1 MSHRSGQEDPERY
14 LFVDRAV
21 VYNPA
26 TQADWTAKKLVWIP
40 SERNGFEAAS
50 IREERGEEVLVELAE
65 NGKKVVI
72 NKDDIQ
78 KMNPPKFSKVEDMA
92 ELTCLNE
99 ASVLHNLKDRY
110 YSGLIYTYS
119 GLFCVVINPY
129 KNLPIYSE
137 NIIEM
142 YRGKKRHEMPPHIY
156 AISESAYRC
165 MLQDR
170 EDQSILC
177 TGESGAGKTENTKKV
192 IQYLAH
198 VASSHKGRKDH
209 NIPPDSPKA
218 FKLQASG
225 SPGEGV
231 VYLHGELERQLLQ
244 ANPILESF
252 GNAKTVKNDN
262 SSRFGKFIRI
272 NFDVTGYIV
281 GANIETYLL
290 EKSRAIRQAK
300 EERTFHI
307 FYRLLAGAGEHLRTD
322 LLLEGFNS
330 YRFLSN
336 GNIPIPG
343 QQDKENFQETMEAM
357 HIMGFSHDEIVCMLK
372 VVSAVLQFGNVVFK
386 KERNTDQASM
396 PENTAAQKLCHL
408 LGMNVMEFTRA
419 ILTPRIKVGRDY
431 VQKAQ
436 TKEQADFAVEALAKA
451 TYERLFRW
459 LVHRINKA
467 LDRAKR
473 QGASF
478 IGILDIAGFEIFEL
492 NSFEQLCIN
501 YTNEKLQQLFNHTM
515 FILEQEEYQRE
526 GIEWSFIDFGLD
538 LQPCIDLIE
547 RPNNP
552 PGILALL
559 DEECWFPKATDKTF
573 VDKVLQELG
582 THAKFQKPR
591 QLKDKADFC
600 IIHYAGRVD
609 YKADEWLMKNMD
621 PLNDN
626 VATLLHQSTD
636 KFVAEL
642 WKDDIQTFQR
652 ASFYDNVSGLHEAP
666 VDRIVGLDQV
676 AGMNETAFGA
686 AYKTKKGMFRTVG
699 QLYKEQL
706 SKLMATLRNT
716 NPNFV
721 RCIIPNHEKRA
732 GKLDP
737 HLVLDQL
744 RCNGVLEGIRIC
756 RQGFPNRIV
765 FQEFRQRYEILTP
778 NAIPKGFMDGKQA
791 CERMIQALEL
801 DGNLFRIGQS
811 KIFFRAGV
819 LAHLEEERDL
829 KITDI
834 IIYFQAVCRGYLARK
849 SFAKKQQQLSALK
862 VLQRNCAAY
871 LKLRHWQWWRLF
883 TKVKPLLQVTRQEE
897 EMQAKDEELVK
908 VKEKQMKVEGELVEM
923 ERKHQQLMEEKNIL
937 AEQLQAETELF
948 AEAEEMRARLASKKQ
963 ELEEILHDLES
974 RLEEEEER
982 SQGVQN
988 EKKKMQSHIQD
999 LEEQLDEE
1007 EAARQKLQLE
1017 KVTAEAKMKKYEED
1031 ILVLEDQNS
1040 KFLKE
1045 KKLVEDRINEM
1056 TLMLAE
1062 EEEKAKNLGKMR
1074 NKQEMMMVDLEE
1086 RLKKEEKTRQELE
1099 KAKRKLD
1106 GETSDFKDQIGELQS
1121 QIEELKVQ
1129 LSKKEEEQQMMQ
1141 TRGEE
1146 EINQKNNALKQ
1157 IRELQAQLSELQEDL
1172 ESEKQARNKAEKL
1185 KRDLS
1190 EELEALKTELED
1202 TLDTTAA
1209 QQELRTKREQEVAE
1223 LKKAIEEETKNHEAQ
1238 IQEMRQRH
1246 STALEELSEQL
1257 EQAKR
1262 FKANLEKTKQSQESA
1277 NKELA
1282 NEVKTLQQAKT
1293 ESEHKRKKLE
1303 GQLQE
1308 FMARVTEG
1316 ERAKGELA
1324 ERTHKLQ
1331 TELDNVSA
1339 LLEDAERKG
1348 IKMAK
1353 DVSGLESQLQD
1364 TQELL
1369 QEETRQKLN
1378 LSSRIRQLEEEK
1390 AALQE
1395 QQEEDEEARKN
1406 LEKQLLSVQAQLS
1419 ESKKKLDDDVGTIE
1433 NLEEAKKKLQKDL
1446 ELSSQRL
1453 EEKTIAFEKL
1463 EKTKTRLQ
1471 QELDDLTVD
1480 LDHQRQIVSNL
1491 EKKQKK
1497 FDQMLAEEKSISA
1510 RYAEERDRAEAEARE
1525 KETKALSMTRALD
1538 EALEA
1543 KEELERINKQ
1553 LRAEMEDLMSSKDD
1567 VGKNVH
1573 ELEKSKRTLE
1583 QQLEEMKTQLEEL
1596 EDELQATED
1605 AKLRLEVNMQ
1615 AMKAQY
1621 ERDLQGRDDQNDEK
1635 KRALVKQVR
1644 EMEAELEDERKQRA
1658 LAAAAKKKLE
1668 MDLKDIE
1675 GHIEG
1680 ANKARDEAIKQLR
1693 KLQTQMK
1700 DYQRELE
1707 DTRASRDDIFA
1718 LSKETEK
1725 KLKSLEAEI
1734 VQLHE
1739 DLAASERGRRHA
1751 EQERDELQDEIS
1763 NSTSGKAALMDE
1775 KRRLEARIAQLEE
1788 ELEEEQGNMELLNDR
1803 FRKTNMQVDTLTTE
1817 LSAERSAA
1825 QKSENARQQLERQ
1838 NKDLRAKLSELEG
1851 SVKNRFKASI
1861 TALEAKIAQ
1870 LEEQLEQEARERG
1883 AANKIVRRT
1892 EKKLKEV
1899 CMQVEDER
1907 RHGDQFKEQLEKA
1920 NSRMKQLKRQ
1930 LEEAEE
1936 EATRANASR
1945 RKLQRELD
1953 DATEASEGL
1962 SREVHTLKN
1971 RLRRGG
1977 PITFSTSRSGR
1988 RALQVEG
1995 TSLDLLSDDELEN
2008 KITDNNANETP
2019 TPQQE

>member
-1 MSHRSGQEDPERY
+1 MPEMAQRSGQEDPERY
-14 LFVDRAV
+14 LFVDRAM

-26 TQADWTAKKLVWIP
+26 SQADWTAKKLVWVP
-40 SERNGFEAAS
+40 SERHGFEAAS

-65 NGKKVVI
+65 NGKKALV

-209 NIPPDSPKA
+209 NIPPESPKA
-218 FKLQASG
+218 VKLQ
-225 SPGEGV
+225 
-231 VYLHGELERQLLQ
+231 GELERQLLQ

-290 EKSRAIRQAK
+290 EKSRAVRQAK
-300 EERTFHI
+300 DERTFHV
-307 FYRLLAGAGEHLRTD
+307 FYQLLAGAGEHLRSD
-322 LLLEGFNS
+322 LLLEGFNN

-343 QQDKENFQETMEAM
+343 QQDKDNFQETMEAM
-357 HIMGFSHDEIVCMLK
+357 HIMSFSHEEILSMLK
-372 VVSAVLQFGNVVFK
+372 VVSAVLQFGNIVFK

-419 ILTPRIKVGRDY
+419 ILSPRIKVGRDY

-467 LDRAKR
+467 LDRTKR

-478 IGILDIAGFEIFEL
+478 IGILDIAGFEIFQL

-515 FILEQEEYQRE
+515 FVLEQEEYQRE

-547 RPNNP
+547 RPANP
-552 PGILALL
+552 PGVLALL

-573 VDKVLQELG
+573 VDKLVQEQG

-591 QLKDKADFC
+591 QLKDKADFS

-636 KFVAEL
+636 KFVGEL
-642 WKDDIQTFQR
+642 WKD
-652 ASFYDNVSGLHEAP
+652 

-686 AYKTKKGMFRTVG
+686 TYKTKKGMFRTVG
-699 QLYKEQL
+699 QLYKESL
-706 SKLMATLRNT
+706 TKLMATLRNT

-732 GKLDP
+732 GKLEP

-791 CERMIQALEL
+791 CERMIRALEL
-801 DGNLFRIGQS
+801 DPNLYRIGQS
-811 KIFFRAGV
+811 KIFFRTGV

-834 IIYFQAVCRGYLARK
+834 IIYFQSVCRGYLARK
-849 SFAKKQQQLSALK
+849 AFAKKQQQLSALK

-897 EMQAKDEELVK
+897 EMQAKDEELIK
-908 VKEKQMKVEGELVEM
+908 VKERQVKVENELVEM
-923 ERKHQQLMEEKNIL
+923 ERKHQQLLEEKNIL

-948 AEAEEMRARLASKKQ
+948 AEAEEMRARLVAKKQ

-974 RLEEEEER
+974 RVEEEEER
-982 SQGVQN
+982 NQSLQN

-1017 KVTAEAKMKKYEED
+1017 KVTAEAKIKKMEED
-1031 ILVLEDQNS
+1031 ILLLEDQNS

-1045 KKLVEDRINEM
+1045 KKLLEDRVSEM
-1056 TLMLAE
+1056 TSQLAE
-1062 EEEKAKNLGKMR
+1062 EEEKAKNLGKVK

-1099 KAKRKLD
+1099 KSKRKLD
-1106 GETSDFKDQIGELQS
+1106 AETTDLQDQIAELQA
-1121 QIEELKVQ
+1121 QIEELKIQ
-1129 LSKKEEEQQMMQ
+1129 LSKKEEELQAVLA
-1141 TRGEE
+1141 RGDEE
-1146 EINQKNNALKQ
+1146 VAQKNNALKQ
-1157 IRELQAQLSELQEDL
+1157 VRELQAQLAELQEDL
-1172 ESEKQARNKAEKL
+1172 ESEKAARNKAEKL

-1223 LKKAIEEETKNHEAQ
+1223 LKKAIDDEMKNHESQ
-1238 IQEMRQRH
+1238 VQEMRQRH
-1246 STALEELSEQL
+1246 GTALEEISEQL

-1262 FKANLEKTKQSQESA
+1262 VKSNLEKNKQTLESD
-1277 NKELA
+1277 NKELTS
-1282 NEVKTLQQAKT
+1282 EVKSLQQAKS

-1303 GQLQE
+1303 AQLQE
-1308 FMARVTEG
+1308 FMARFSEG
-1316 ERAKGELA
+1316 EKVKGELSD
-1324 ERTHKLQ
+1324 RSHKLQ
-1331 TELDNVSA
+1331 AELDNVSA
-1339 LLEDAERKG
+1339 LLEDAEKKG
-1348 IKMAK
+1348 IKLAK
-1353 DVSGLESQLQD
+1353 DTSSLESQLQD

-1390 AALQE
+1390 NSLLE
-1395 QQEEDEEARKN
+1395 QQEEEEEARRN
-1406 LEKQLLSVQAQLS
+1406 LEKQLATLQSQLV
-1419 ESKKKLDDDVGTIE
+1419 ETKKKLEDDVGALE
-1433 NLEEAKKKLQKDL
+1433 GLEEVKRKLQKDM
-1446 ELSSQRL
+1446 EGTSQKL
-1453 EEKTIAFEKL
+1453 EEKAIAYDKL
-1463 EKTKTRLQ
+1463 EKTKNRLQ
-1471 QELDDLTVD
+1471 QELDDLMVD

-1497 FDQMLAEEKSISA
+1497 FDQMLAEEKTISA

-1525 KETKALSMTRALD
+1525 KDTKALAMARALD

-1543 KEELERINKQ
+1543 KEEFERLNKQ

-1583 QQLEEMKTQLEEL
+1583 QQVEEMRTQLEEL

-1615 AMKAQY
+1615 AMKAQFD
-1621 ERDLQGRDDQNDEK
+1621 RDLQARDEQNEEK

-1658 LAAAAKKKLE
+1658 LAVAAKKKLE
-1668 MDLKDIE
+1668 MDLKDVEAQIE
-1675 GHIEG
+1675 A

-1693 KLQTQMK
+1693 KLQAQMK

-1707 DTRASRDDIFA
+1707 EARSSRDEIFA
-1718 LSKETEK
+1718 QSKENEK

-1734 VQLHE
+1734 LQLQE
-1739 DLAASERGRRHA
+1739 DLASSERARRHA
-1751 EQERDELQDEIS
+1751 EQERDELADEIS
-1763 NSTSGKAALMDE
+1763 NSASGKAALLDE

-1788 ELEEEQGNMELLNDR
+1788 ELEEEQSNMELLNDR
-1803 FRKTNMQVDTLTTE
+1803 FRKTTMQVDTLNTE
-1817 LSAERSAA
+1817 LAGERSAA

-1838 NKDLRAKLSELEG
+1838 NKDLKAKLQELEG
-1851 SVKNRFKASI
+1851 SIKSKFKASI
-1861 TALEAKIAQ
+1861 AALEAKIIQ
-1870 LEEQLEQEARERG
+1870 LEEQLEQEAKERA

-1899 CMQVEDER
+1899 FMQVEDER
-1907 RHGDQFKEQLEKA
+1907 RHADQYKEQLEKA

-1945 RKLQRELD
+1945 RKLQRELE

-1962 SREVHTLKN
+1962 SREVITLKN

-1977 PITFSTSRSGR
+1977 PVSFSSSRSGR
-1988 RALQVEG
+1988 RPLQMEG
-1995 TSLDLLSDDELEN
+1995 EFSDDDADSKASDLNEN
-2008 KITDNNANETP
+2008 PPAQAE
-2019 TPQQE
+2019 